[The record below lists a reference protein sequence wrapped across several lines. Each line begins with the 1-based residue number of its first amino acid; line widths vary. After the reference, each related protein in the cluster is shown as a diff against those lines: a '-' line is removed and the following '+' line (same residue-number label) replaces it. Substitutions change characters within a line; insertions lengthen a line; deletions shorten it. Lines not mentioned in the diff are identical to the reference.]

1 MVKRYIRRKNKM
13 SIFEIIAGALLLVAS
28 IFIIITVLM
37 QEHKNNLSSV
47 TGTASQDS
55 YYGKNK
61 YRTKEARL
69 ALFTKI
75 AAIAFFVLALA
86 VNLFGVLWKK

>member
-1 MVKRYIRRKNKM
+1 MN
-13 SIFEIIAGALLLVAS
+13 IFEIIAGALMLIACV
-28 IFIIITVLM
+28 FIVVVVLM
-37 QEHKNNLSSV
+37 QEHKNNLSSI
-47 TGTASQDS
+47 TGSAPQDS

-61 YRTKEARL
+61 YRTKEAKL

-86 VNLFGVLWKK
+86 VNLFGVFFKK

>member
-1 MVKRYIRRKNKM
+1 M